1 MKERT
6 LKFHINVSF
15 IPIKVSVII
24 RQPSVI
30 DNPWRLTKRRT
41 GHKDKNN
48 K

>member
-1 MKERT
+1 MENT
-6 LKFHINVSF
+6 EEFHRKVSS

-30 DNPWRLTKRRT
+30 DNPWTLTIMRT
-41 GHKDKNN
+41 GYIDK

>member
-6 LKFHINVSF
+6 LKFHINVRF
-15 IPIKVSVII
+15 IPI

-30 DNPWRLTKRRT
+30 DNPWRLTKRRI